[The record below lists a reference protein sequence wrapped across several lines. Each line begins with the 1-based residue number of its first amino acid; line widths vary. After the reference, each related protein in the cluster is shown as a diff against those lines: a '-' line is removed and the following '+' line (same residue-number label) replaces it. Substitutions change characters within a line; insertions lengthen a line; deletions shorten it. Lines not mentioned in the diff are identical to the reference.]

1 MAEDPSLT
9 ELTQALTQLT
19 TVLAATLE
27 RQSQLQTL
35 LERTLQSQR
44 RLSMLQTVLIF
55 LAFVLLFFLAYQ
67 VRATHVETAET
78 MRALTKALV
87 EHLPPH

>member
-35 LERTLQSQR
+35 LERTLISQR
-44 RLSMLQTVLIF
+44 RLSILLVVFILLMFALIF
-55 LAFVLLFFLAYQ
+55 FLTYQ
-67 VRATHVETAET
+67 IRAAHVETAET